1 MKYALLIGINYTD
14 TDHALSGCWNDVK
27 SMKKLLMKEGY
38 QEKNIIIMTDEVK
51 YKNTL
56 FYPSGDNMMRQIR
69 DFIKKAVPGDN
80 LFFHYSGHGG
90 QIPDYNGDERL
101 NNSTPDDECIYSVD
115 FETISDDRLRE
126 ILVDQLTDGASLR
139 CLMDCCH
146 SGTGMDLPWIYS
158 TNLVDRFNIF
168 NMEQSEIKQCNQT
181 LSTKDVISISG
192 CRDSQYS
199 ADAWIDNLAQ
209 GALTAYFVKVCS
221 KKVPGWRWKDLIKM
235 LRWELSGYYEQV
247 PQLTF
252 TDKKAYKDPVT
263 I

>member
-1 MKYALLIGINYTD
+1 MKYALLIGINYVETGY
-14 TDHALSGCWNDVK
+14 ALFGCWNDVK
-27 SMKKLLMKEGY
+27 SVKKLLLREGY
-38 QEKNIIIMTDEVK
+38 PDGNIIMMTDESK
-51 YKNTL
+51 NKNTE
-56 FYPSGDNMMRQIR
+56 FYPSGDNIMRQIR
-69 DFIKKAVPGDN
+69 NFIGKAVPGDN
-80 LFFHYSGHGG
+80 LFFHFSGHGG
-90 QIPDYNGDERL
+90 QIPDYNGDEKL
-101 NNSTPDDECIYSVD
+101 NNSTLEDECIYSVE

-126 ILVDQLTDGASLR
+126 MLVDQLVDGASLR

-158 TNLVDRFNIF
+158 SSLMNRILGIEESDA
-168 NMEQSEIKQCNQT
+168 KQCNPI
-181 LSTKDVISISG
+181 LSSKDVITISG
-192 CRDSQYS
+192 CRDKQTS

-221 KKVPGWRWKDLIKM
+221 KKVSGWRWKDLIKM

-252 TDKKAYKDPVT
+252 ADKKAYKDPVT